1 LGNEGRQKEMRMGE
15 VIQRM
20 REGERNRERERERER
35 ERGFFFF
42 IKILNWVATVLPK
55 VLGSIVASQG

>member
-35 ERGFFFF
+35 ERLFFF